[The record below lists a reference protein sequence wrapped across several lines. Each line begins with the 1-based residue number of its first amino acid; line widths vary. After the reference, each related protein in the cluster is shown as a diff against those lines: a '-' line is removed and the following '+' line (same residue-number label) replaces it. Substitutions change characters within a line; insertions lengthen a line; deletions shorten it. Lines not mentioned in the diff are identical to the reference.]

1 MNNKRCYMAR
11 SPQKKRYTDTT
22 PENSLQA
29 RIAGIKNDSSKSKIL
44 ESALLDNVFSFKL
57 PHHHNRGFTQF
68 FKGALSLY

>member
-1 MNNKRCYMAR
+1 MAR

-22 PENSLQA
+22 PENSSSSQA